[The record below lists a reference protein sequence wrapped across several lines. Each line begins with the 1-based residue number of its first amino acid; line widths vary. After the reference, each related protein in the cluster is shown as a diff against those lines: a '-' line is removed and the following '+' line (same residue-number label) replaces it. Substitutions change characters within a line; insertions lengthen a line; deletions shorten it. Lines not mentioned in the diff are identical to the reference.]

1 MCGGDEPD
9 RDRARDVDRVHDRDV
24 DRVHDLDRV
33 HDRDV
38 ELWTISGNFRL
49 WSDSVFGL
57 YLDFAVCS

>member
-33 HDRDV
+33 HDRPPQS
-38 ELWTISGNFRL
+38 LSTPISYGR
-49 WSDSVFGL
+49 
-57 YLDFAVCS
+57 